1 MDSRREDIVVM
12 AKTPTKMST
21 FRFDLDFIDLLNT
34 WSFVSKTEKT
44 TLLTEAFKIYTS
56 LPQNEDMNTKV
67 QTVLEQMKDD

>member
-1 MDSRREDIVVM
+1 MGLRKEDFM

-44 TLLTEAFKIYTS
+44 TLLTEAFKTYTQ
-56 LPQNEDMNTKV
+56 LPQNKDMNAKV
-67 QTVLEQMKDD
+67 HKILEQIKED